1 MTNLIINPNAPPP
14 KQKSEL
20 DYILDTMK
28 VIAQFRLE
36 YLDLEKRIMTEELTA
51 SQLEELAAQQ
61 NNVAIKMVSFIVTGK
76 I

>member
-51 SQLEELAAQQ
+51 TQLEELAAQQ
-61 NNVAIKMVSFIVTGK
+61 NTVAIRMVNFIVNGK
-76 I
+76 L

>member
-1 MTNLIINPNAPPP
+1 MTNLIINPNAPPQ
-14 KQKSEL
+14 KQESEL

-51 SQLEELAAQQ
+51 TQLEELAAQQ
-61 NNVAIKMVSFIVTGK
+61 NTVAIRMVNFIVNGK
-76 I
+76 L

>member
-1 MTNLIINPNAPPP
+1 MTNLIINPNAPPQ

-36 YLDLEKRIMTEELTA
+36 YLDLEKRIITEELTA
-51 SQLEELAAQQ
+51 TQLEELAAQQ
-61 NNVAIKMVSFIVTGK
+61 NTVAIRMVNFIVNGK
-76 I
+76 L

>member
-1 MTNLIINPNAPPP
+1 MTNLIINPNAPPQ

-51 SQLEELAAQQ
+51 TQLEELAAQQ
-61 NNVAIKMVSFIVTGK
+61 NTVAIRMVNFIVNGK
-76 I
+76 L